1 MKNILIILSSTRPG
15 RAGDK
20 VAEWVFEKSK
30 SLESELNF
38 EFIDLKE
45 LALPFLDEPFPP
57 MMGEEPV
64 HEHTKNWSKIV
75 DNADGF
81 IIVTPEYN
89 HGYPA
94 SLKNALDFLYKEWAN
109 KPVGLVGY
117 GGSGARDS
125 TRQLREVL
133 MFMKLKPLHTQ
144 IGIGEIWDAF
154 DEDKKLKE
162 KNVHGDINELFKE
175 FTHFFK

>member
-1 MKNILIILSSTRPG
+1 MKKILIILSSVRPG

-20 VAEWVFEKSK
+20 VADWVVEKSK
-30 SLESELNF
+30 SLDSEFNF
-38 EFIDLKE
+38 ELIDLKE

-57 MMGEEPV
+57 MMGEEAIN
-64 HEHTKNWSKIV
+64 EHTKEWSKIV
-75 DNADGF
+75 DSSDGF

-94 SLKNALDFLYKEWAN
+94 SLKNALDFLYKEWMD

-125 TRQLREVL
+125 IRQLREVL

-144 IGIGEIWDAF
+144 IGVGEIWDAF

-162 KNVHGDINELFKE
+162 KNVHGNINDLFEELIHYFK
-175 FTHFFK
+175 